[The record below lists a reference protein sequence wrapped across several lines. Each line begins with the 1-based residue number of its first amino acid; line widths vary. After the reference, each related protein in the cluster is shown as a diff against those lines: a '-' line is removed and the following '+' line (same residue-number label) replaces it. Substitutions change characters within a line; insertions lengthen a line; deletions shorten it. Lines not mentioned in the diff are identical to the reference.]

1 MKIVDYESIRCISFI
16 DFMQC
21 LAKSEIF
28 LDEEDKEKIFIES
41 YYYLNGRI
49 KYEILITLILDLF
62 WNEQKNRLCEDIY
75 CLITNYGKK
84 IVSLNTIH
92 TLFENIFN
100 ESCSKQKLIKF
111 IEEYKVINNCTKPI
125 SLNEIKTLFKYYTFG
140 DSGTNCLNQ
149 LVSIIQKKLNIDGNN
164 PQKYHQTRK
173 EFKDCNNN
181 NNSNK
186 RHCLSKSMDKDYYA
200 NNRKELFKIMKRIRK
215 IFIEYGRNSF
225 FNFIKQFRYYENSER
240 LIDRNNFKNVFN
252 SFNIRLTEEEIDII
266 FKKFSIDRM
275 KNLIYYEDFLKYL
288 AVNSSNNKREELIKY
303 IYDIIKGR
311 AKKFNRDLNLSFLK
325 EIYSS
330 KNNIFIKDE
339 SDNYL
344 DFIDCLEIFHF
355 CYKSFKE
362 NQFYPKEFIDFYR
375 FISFLTNSD
384 DDFISLILNEWRI
397 SSSQFNNFLLKSNY
411 KENRNNLNEEKK
423 LKNYFLLE
431 LENKLK
437 NKSVK
442 DLINL
447 HWKFISFC
455 SDVSKITLYDFIN
468 ILNMEHINLEK
479 ENSKEIFNF
488 FSSNTN
494 NEYLDYEKFI
504 RFFKKE
510 LNANKLSIV
519 QKIFNSLK
527 YDIGDNDDKIPLNEV
542 KKKYSARRHPEVI
555 SRKKREDE
563 KLEEFR
569 EGFDINYDICNLEQ
583 INGTSKKLVDFD
595 IFANYYEYVSF
606 IYYDDE
612 EFTNLLIST
621 WC

>member
-49 KYEILITLILDLF
+49 KYEILINLILDLF
-62 WNEQKNRLCEDIY
+62 WNEQKNRLSEDIY

-125 SLNEIKTLFKYYTFG
+125 SLNEIKEFFRYYTFG

-164 PQKYHQTRK
+164 AQKYHRTRK
-173 EFKDCNNN
+173 KFKDCNNN

-303 IYDIIKGR
+303 VYDIIKGR

-468 ILNMEHINLEK
+468 ILNLEHINLEK
-479 ENSKEIFNF
+479 ENSNQIFNY

-527 YDIGDNDDKIPLNEV
+527 YDIGDNDDKILLSEV
-542 KKKYSARRHPEVI
+542 KKKYNACRHPEVI

-563 KLEEFR
+563 KLDEFR

>member
-1 MKIVDYESIRCISFI
+1 MVDYESIRCISFI

-49 KYEILITLILDLF
+49 KYEILINLILDLF
-62 WNEQKNRLCEDIY
+62 WNEQKNRLSEDIY

-125 SLNEIKTLFKYYTFG
+125 SLNEIKEFFRYYTFG

-164 PQKYHQTRK
+164 AQKYHQTRK
-173 EFKDCNNN
+173 KFKDCNNN